1 MTYDDESLSAG
12 ERAGLERTKDLLV
25 RLGGD
30 RAMRRLDPLD
40 PAETAF
46 IEWYAREARA
56 TLSVAERYRLEAHA
70 DRFVRDVLARRG
82 AERSRVQEV
91 AAEPETAPAW
101 EEGTLAQ
108 VVGAA
113 ARVRHAPATSLSV
126 AAGAGR
132 ELWDEP
138 CDRWIPLPESAPD
151 GKYVALRV
159 TGDSMVPLLHDGDTI
174 LVKLGDEIVPDA
186 VIVARIPDGGYVV
199 KRVGGVA
206 GSRVELASLNPD
218 YPPIVIPRDPSL
230 VLGTVLLRWCT
241 HGDRSVH

>member
-1 MTYDDESLSAG
+1 VTYDDESLSAG

-25 RLGGD
+25 RISGD

-40 PAETAF
+40 PSETAF
-46 IEWYAREARA
+46 VEWYAREARA
-56 TLSVAERYRLEAHA
+56 TLSIVERQRLEAKA
-70 DRFVRDVLARRG
+70 DRFVRGVLGRRA

-91 AAEPETAPAW
+91 AAEPEMAPAW

-108 VVGAA
+108 VMATA
-113 ARVRHAPATSLSV
+113 ARVRHSPAMDLSV
-126 AAGAGR
+126 AAGVGR

-138 CDRWIPLPESAPD
+138 CDRWIPLPDSVPD

-159 TGDSMVPLLHDGDTI
+159 TGDSMIPLLHDGDTI

-186 VIVARIPDGGYVV
+186 VVVARVPDGGYVV

-230 VLGTVLLRWCT
+230 VLGTVLLRWCV
-241 HGDRSVH
+241 HGDRLQ

>member
-1 MTYDDESLSAG
+1 MYDNDDTLSAA
-12 ERAGLERTKDLLV
+12 ERAGLERVKDLVV
-25 RLGGD
+25 RVAGEH
-30 RAMRRLDPLD
+30 AMHRLDPLA
-40 PAETAF
+40 PGEVAF
-46 IEWYAREARA
+46 VEWYAREARA
-56 TLSVAERYRLEAHA
+56 ELSLADRQRLDASA
-70 DRFVRDVLARRG
+70 DRFVYAVQARR
-82 AERSRVQEV
+82 AMERSRVREV
-91 AAEPETAPAW
+91 PSEPESAPAW

-108 VVGAA
+108 VVAAA
-113 ARVRHAPATSLSV
+113 ARVRHAPALDLSV

-174 LVKLGDEIVPDA
+174 LVKLGDELVPDA
-186 VIVARIPDGGYVV
+186 VVVARVPDGGYVV

-241 HGDRSVH
+241 HGGRSVH